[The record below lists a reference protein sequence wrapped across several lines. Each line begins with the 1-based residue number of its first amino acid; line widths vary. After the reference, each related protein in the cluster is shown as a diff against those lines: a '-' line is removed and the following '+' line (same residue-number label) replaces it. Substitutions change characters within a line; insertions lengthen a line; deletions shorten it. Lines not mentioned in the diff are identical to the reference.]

1 MRAHYPPVFAWDLAM
16 PFLLAAAL
24 CSVLVSV
31 VLKLARRLEVDVG
44 QAIAWN
50 YVIAAAASALVFA
63 PAPSAL
69 QGATTAWPALL
80 GLGLLLP
87 TIFLALAGSVRHA
100 GIVRSEVAQR
110 LSLLIS
116 LLAAFALFG
125 EPVSAGKGWGVAA
138 GLLALAGLMWRPA
151 GGGEESSGAGGW
163 AYPLLV
169 FLGFGVIDVLFK
181 RVAGAGVPLGAAL
194 LGMFVLALLV
204 SLALQGWR
212 LARGTASLGPR
223 SLVAGLLLGVLNFGN
238 ILFYLRAHQALPG
251 RPALVFAG
259 MNLGVVALG
268 ALAGVVI
275 FRERLS
281 RVNLVGLGLAV
292 LAIALLARG

>member
-1 MRAHYPPVFAWDLAM
+1 M

-31 VLKLARRLEVDVG
+31 LLKLARRLDIDIG

-50 YVIAAAASALVFA
+50 YVVAVAASTLAFA
-63 PAPSAL
+63 PAP
-69 QGATTAWPALL
+69 ATLRAATAAWPALL

-125 EPVSAGKGWGVAA
+125 EPLSMAKGGGIAAGFAALVGLVWRPSASAGEMDAGAA
-138 GLLALAGLMWRPA
+138 RWV
-151 GGGEESSGAGGW
+151 
-163 AYPLLV
+163 YPLLV
-169 FLGFGVIDVLFK
+169 FIGFGVIDVLFK
-181 RVAGAGVPLGAAL
+181 RVAQAGVPLGAAL
-194 LGMFVLALLV
+194 LAMFVLALLV
-204 SLALQGWR
+204 SLVLQGWR
-212 LARGTASLGPR
+212 LARGQARLGGR
-223 SLVAGLLLGVLNFGN
+223 SLAAGLLLGMLNFGN

-268 ALAGVVI
+268 ALAGMAV

-281 RVNLVGLGLAV
+281 RFNVAGLALAI

>member
-1 MRAHYPPVFAWDLAM
+1 M

-31 VLKLARRLEVDVG
+31 LLKLARRLDIDVG

-50 YVIAAAASALVFA
+50 YVVAATASALVFA
-63 PAPSAL
+63 PATSAL
-69 QGATTAWPALL
+69 HVATAAWPALV

-100 GIVRSEVAQR
+100 GIVRSDVAQR

-116 LLAAFALFG
+116 LLAAFVLFG
-125 EPVSAGKGWGVAA
+125 EPLSAAKGWGMAA
-138 GLLALAGLMWRPA
+138 GLAALAGLMWRPA
-151 GGGEESSGAGGW
+151 GGDATSGASGW
-163 AYPLLV
+163 IYPLLV

-181 RVAGAGVPLGAAL
+181 RVASAGVPLGAAL
-194 LGMFVLALLV
+194 LAMFVLALLV
-204 SLALQGWR
+204 SIVLQGWR
-212 LARGTASLGPR
+212 LAHRTARLDAR
-223 SLVAGLLLGVLNFGN
+223 SLAAGLLLGLLNFGN
-238 ILFYLRAHQALPG
+238 ILCYLRAHQALPG

-268 ALAGVVI
+268 ALAGMLL

-281 RVNLVGLGLAV
+281 RTNLAGLGLAV